1 MDDAFIGRYAV
12 SLRVSRLEEE
22 LTQIEDQLRY
32 WNPIR
37 QLLSQSKEPLF
48 THFLSKIPWQ
58 KSKKHTC
65 AAWRLSMK

>member
-48 THFLSKIPWQ
+48 THFFVQNTVAEKQKAYSK
-58 KSKKHTC
+58 C
-65 AAWRLSMK
+65 